1 MYSRRR
7 ALWLYPLFQIPLM
20 LFALCLLAAALCW
33 LLGLGRPNVAAAIA
47 LDLSSSTYENQPFN
61 APNTI
66 VNQELEAV
74 RSYLTENAKLNRP
87 NQVQVFGFGALVVP
101 LTPSF
106 QSDSAQVQTALAQ
119 TLADPNLSQRVLPGS
134 TNVDAALQ
142 SAQTALSALPAGCK
156 EILLVTDGT
165 GDRIADT
172 TLQTAKAS
180 KTRINVLLV
189 TSDLGQSLKNID
201 LAGAALQTGGVILPG
216 QVGRLTTLFIDQ
228 FFTRF
233 NSNLKWIFFWLGLA
247 WVALMW
253 LLILPLD
260 RWILQYWLKLP
271 MNTSG
276 QITLGN
282 ALFWTVLTPI
292 IVWQVFGIPLISP
305 CS

>member
-20 LFALCLLAAALCW
+20 LFAVCLLAAALCW

-47 LDLSSSTYENQPFN
+47 LDLSSSTYENQAFN

-66 VNQELEAV
+66 VHQELEAV
-74 RSYLTENAKLNRP
+74 RSYLTENAKLKRP
-87 NQVQVFGFGALVVP
+87 NTVQVFGFGSMVVP
-101 LTPSF
+101 LTPAF

-119 TLADPNLSQRVLPGS
+119 TLSDPALQQRVLPGG
-134 TNVDAALQ
+134 TNVNMALQ
-142 SAQTALSALPAGCK
+142 ETQKALSALPPGCK

-165 GDRIADT
+165 GDRIENT
-172 TLQTAKAS
+172 TIQAAQAS

-189 TSDLGQSLKNID
+189 TNDLIQNWKGID

-216 QVGRLTTLFIDQ
+216 QVGSLGTLFIDQ

-233 NSNLKWIFFWLGLA
+233 NSNLKWILFWLGLA
-247 WVALMW
+247 WIALMW

-276 QITLGN
+276 QIALGN

-292 IVWQVFGIPLISP
+292 IIWQVFGIPFISP
-305 CS
+305 CA